1 MRSENLEHL
10 RKKLIGEREYYLA
23 RGGMTSE
30 VRTLYD
36 VLITLIKQLEE
47 AEEDERRMQSR
58 VGAL

>member
-1 MRSENLEHL
+1 MRSEDLRHL

-23 RGGMTSE
+23 GGMTGE

-47 AEEDERRMQSR
+47 AEE
-58 VGAL
+58 